1 MITNDAR
8 CTCENKYRIVMAKA
22 AFSRK
27 KTFCTSKLDLNLRK
41 KLVKCYIWSIALNGA
56 ETGTL
61 QKVHHNYLESFELW
75 CWRRMEK
82 ISWTDRVRNEEV
94 LMRVKE
100 ERNIIHTV
108 KRGKDN
114 WIGHILSRNCLV

>member
-1 MITNDAR
+1 MIADNAR
-8 CTCENKYRIVMAKA
+8 RTRDIKYWIAVAKA

-41 KLVKCYIWSIALNGA
+41 KLVKCYIWSIALYGA
-56 ETGTL
+56 NTGTL

-82 ISWTDRVRNEEV
+82 ISWTDRVINEEV
-94 LMRVKE
+94 LDRVKE

-108 KRGKDN
+108 KRRKDN
-114 WIGHILSRNCLV
+114 WIGHILRRNCLV